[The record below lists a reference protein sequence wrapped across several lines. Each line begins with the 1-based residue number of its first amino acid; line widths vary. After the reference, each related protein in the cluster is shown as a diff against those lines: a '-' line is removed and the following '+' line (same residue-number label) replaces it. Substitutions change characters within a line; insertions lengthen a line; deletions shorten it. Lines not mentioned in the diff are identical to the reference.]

1 MRIGLRGNMTTGSTD
16 PLMSAMLNCN
26 KNYQQ
31 ITQERKPTTKE
42 RKLKNVTPKKKKF
55 VQLEF
60 NFGENNGY

>member
-1 MRIGLRGNMTTGSTD
+1 MTKPDIIWLS
-16 PLMSAMLNCN
+16 LVNCN
-26 KNYQQ
+26 NQYQQ
-31 ITQERKPTTKE
+31 ITQERKPTIKE

>member
-1 MRIGLRGNMTTGSTD
+1 MTNPDIIWLS
-16 PLMSAMLNCN
+16 LINYN
-26 KNYQQ
+26 NQYQQ
-31 ITQERKPTTKE
+31 ITQERKPTIKE

>member
-1 MRIGLRGNMTTGSTD
+1 MTNPDIIWLS
-16 PLMSAMLNCN
+16 LVNCN
-26 KNYQQ
+26 NQYQQ
-31 ITQERKPTTKE
+31 ITQERKPTIKE